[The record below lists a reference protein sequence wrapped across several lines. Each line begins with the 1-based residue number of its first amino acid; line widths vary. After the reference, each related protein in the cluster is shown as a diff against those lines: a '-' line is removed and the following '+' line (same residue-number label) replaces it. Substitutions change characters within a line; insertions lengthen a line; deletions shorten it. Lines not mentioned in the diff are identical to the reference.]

1 MECPRGHVQFPT
13 IQHLYHSAGA
23 NCTLSCAECQN
34 VSIIKDF
41 ATLPETLE
49 VKGLTLST
57 LRPADEKDN
66 FGNTVA
72 IITDP
77 NALMAIGNDKV
88 FEGKT
93 LLPLKYIIAKFVGTD
108 SRVMPYLQKQFDAD
122 LAKAQANGTIG
133 VVGENSTE
141 EEIKSI
147 VLLKTDLKN
156 RLMINLLRA
165 AATLNLTYHK
175 SEKVN
180 ELTGAVS
187 QSLKVG
193 IDDIVVVLKD
203 GFVKALDATVAEA
216 STFNFD

>member
-1 MECPRGHVQFPT
+1 MK
-13 IQHLYHSAGA
+13 S
-23 NCTLSCAECQN
+23 
-34 VSIIKDF
+34 F
-41 ATLPETLE
+41 ASLPETIAVE
-49 VKGLTLST
+49 GLTLSA
-57 LRPADEKDN
+57 LRVLDEKDN

-77 NALMAIGNDKV
+77 NALMAIGNDEV

-93 LLPLKYIIAKFVGTD
+93 RLPLKYIIAKFVGAD
-108 SRVMPYLQKQFDAD
+108 SRVIPYLQKQFDAD

-156 RLMINLLRA
+156 LLMINLLRA

-175 SEKVN
+175 SEKAN
-180 ELTGAVS
+180 ELTGAIS

-203 GFVKALDATVAEA
+203 NFVKALDATVAEA

>member
-1 MECPRGHVQFPT
+1 M
-13 IQHLYHSAGA
+13 
-23 NCTLSCAECQN
+23 
-34 VSIIKDF
+34 KDF
-41 ATLPETLE
+41 ATLPETLVVE
-49 VKGLTLST
+49 GLTLAT
-57 LRPADEKDN
+57 LRVLDEKDN

-72 IITDP
+72 IITDA
-77 NALMAIGNDKV
+77 NALMAIGNNEV

-93 LLPLKYIIAKFVGTD
+93 RLPLKYIIAKFVGAD
-108 SRVMPYLQKQFDAD
+108 SRIMPYLQKQFVAD

-133 VVGENSTE
+133 TIGENSTE
-141 EEIKSI
+141 EEIKTI
-147 VLLKTDLKN
+147 VALKTDLKN

-180 ELTGAVS
+180 EVTGAVS

-193 IDDIVVVLKD
+193 IDDIVIVLKD
-203 GFVKALDATVAEA
+203 NFVKALDATIAEA

>member
-1 MECPRGHVQFPT
+1 M
-13 IQHLYHSAGA
+13 
-23 NCTLSCAECQN
+23 
-34 VSIIKDF
+34 KDF

-57 LRPADEKDN
+57 LRVLDEKDN

-72 IITDP
+72 IITDS
-77 NALMAIGNDKV
+77 NALMAIGNNEV

-93 LLPLKYIIAKFVGTD
+93 RLSLKYIIAKFVGAD
-108 SRVMPYLQKQFDAD
+108 SRVMPYLQKQFNVD
-122 LAKAQANGTIG
+122 LTKAQANGTIG

-193 IDDIVVVLKD
+193 IDDIVVVLKNN
-203 GFVKALDATVAEA
+203 FIKALDATIAEA